1 MRKEFGR
8 VAFAF
13 LIIGLMGSAALA
25 GEPTE
30 AIKKTTDK
38 IIAIVTDPA
47 LKGPD
52 KSEEKAKLIRQAVD
66 ERFDWEEM
74 SRRTLARHWQD
85 RTDAQKK
92 EFMELF
98 AELLEAT
105 YLDKVE
111 GYSGEKV
118 IYEGERSD
126 GEYAV
131 VAVKIVTQKE
141 TEIPVKYR
149 MKKIKNE
156 WRVYDI
162 SITGVSLINNYR
174 KQFNSIITRS
184 SFDSLM
190 EKLEAKVKRE
200 E

>member
-1 MRKEFGR
+1 MRKGFR
-8 VAFAF
+8 VVPIF
-13 LIIGLMGSAALA
+13 LLMGFLASTALA

-30 AIKKTTDK
+30 AIQKTTDK

-47 LKGPD
+47 LKGPA

-92 EFMELF
+92 EFMVLF